1 MFRHIL
7 VPTDG
12 SKIASQAAGQAIA
25 LAAEMNAEVTL
36 LAVAEPFRMLA
47 VDSSEYL
54 YQQQQH
60 EKTAASNCGAM
71 LAQQKVKA
79 SDKGVLCKTLVIK
92 GNDVAKTIVDTAE
105 SLDCDL
111 IAMASHGRSGL
122 SSLLLGSVAA
132 GVIAGAHIPV
142 LVYR

>member
-1 MFRHIL
+1 
-7 VPTDG
+7 
-12 SKIASQAAGQAIA
+12 
-25 LAAEMNAEVTL
+25 
-36 LAVAEPFRMLA
+36 
-47 VDSSEYL
+47 
-54 YQQQQH
+54 
-60 EKTAASNCGAM
+60 M

-79 SDKGVLCKTLVIK
+79 SNKGVLCKTLVIK

-132 GVIAGAHIPV
+132 GVIAEAHIPV

>member
-12 SKIASQAAGQAIA
+12 SKMASQAAARAMA

-47 VDSSEYL
+47 IDSDEYRN
-54 YQQQQH
+54 QQQEH
-60 EKTAASNCGAM
+60 EKSAASNCKAM
-71 LAQQKVKA
+71 LSRQKLRA

-92 GNDVAKTIVDTAE
+92 SNDIAKTIVDTAD

-111 IAMASHGRSGL
+111 IAMATHGRSGL
-122 SSLLLGSVAA
+122 SSLLMGSVAA
-132 GVIAGAHIPV
+132 SVIAKAHIPV

>member
-12 SKIASQAAGQAIA
+12 SKMASQAAAQAMA

-47 VDSSEYL
+47 IDSDEYRN
-54 YQQQQH
+54 QQREH
-60 EKTAASNCGAM
+60 ERTVASTCETM
-71 LAQQKVKA
+71 LLRQKLRA

-92 GNDVAKTIVDTAE
+92 GNDIARTIVDTAD

-111 IAMASHGRSGL
+111 IAMATHGRSGL
-122 SSLLLGSVAA
+122 SSLLMGSVAT
-132 GVIAGAHIPV
+132 GVIARAHIPV
-142 LVYR
+142 LVYH